1 MIRKMTLKNF
11 KSYIYTQF
19 DFVGIN
25 DSPKKLIVLYG
36 ANGSGK
42 TNFIDAFRFLSDTFQ
57 TLSVHNIIM
66 KFLEEEKLNLDSESI
81 SGIVEKYSL
90 KSLIKQYK
98 TIDSTNSMI
107 ISFEF
112 SLKGRT
118 GEYYIEFDNDQILH
132 EKLEYT
138 LLKNKGVYFDVSY
151 DSVKF
156 NPSIFTDG
164 FISELFNLKNKY
176 WGKHSI
182 ISMLNYIKDEY
193 SKDFFEI
200 GTNEYLSD
208 LLFYFKTITT
218 HLVDRKND
226 RNKISN
232 FKNLLYDFDEGIIQA
247 DMSDRITNT
256 EKVINYFFT
265 NLYQDIES
273 VYYKKQHLDNNQ
285 IKYRL
290 YFRKIL
296 EDRIIDIDFAE
307 ESCGTKSLLQL
318 LPFFLVA
325 NYDAVVAIDEI
336 DNGIHDSLLSEL
348 IISLIPIIK
357 GQLIITTH
365 NTMLIENYNL
375 KDYIYVI
382 NSVPGCQKKVKCIS
396 AGDYRIQRSSNILK
410 NYLNGRFGGV
420 PLINPEF
427 SFDQLRSLLQNNSI
441 DN

>member
-11 KSYIYTQF
+11 KSYIDTQF
-19 DFVGIN
+19 DFVGTN
-25 DSPKKLIVLYG
+25 DLPKKLIILYG

-66 KFLEEEKLNLDSESI
+66 KFLEEEKLNPNSESI
-81 SGIVEKYSL
+81 SGIVDKYSL
-90 KSLIKQYK
+90 KALIKHYK

-118 GEYYIEFDNDQILH
+118 GEYYVEFDNDQILH

-138 LLKNKGVYFDVSY
+138 LSKNRGVYFDVSR
-151 DSVKF
+151 DNARF
-156 NPSIFTDG
+156 NPSVFTDS
-164 FISELFNLKNKY
+164 FMLELLNLKNKY

-182 ISMLNYIKDEY
+182 ISILNYIEDEY
-193 SKDFFEI
+193 SKNFFEI

-208 LLFYFKTITT
+208 LLFYFSTITS

-226 RNKISN
+226 RNKICN
-232 FKNLLYDFDEGIIQA
+232 FKNLLSDFDKGKIQA

-273 VYYKKQHLDNNQ
+273 VYYKKQPDNDQ
-285 IKYRL
+285 IKYHL

-296 EDRIIDIDFAE
+296 GDRIIDVDFAE

-318 LPFFLVA
+318 LPFFLAA
-325 NYDAVVAIDEI
+325 NYNAVVAIDEI
-336 DNGIHDSLLSEL
+336 DNGVHDSLLSEL
-348 IISLIPIIK
+348 INSLIPIIK

-382 NSVPGCQKKVKCIS
+382 NSLPGYPKTAECIS

-427 SFDQLRSLLQNNSI
+427 SFDQMRSLFQNDSI